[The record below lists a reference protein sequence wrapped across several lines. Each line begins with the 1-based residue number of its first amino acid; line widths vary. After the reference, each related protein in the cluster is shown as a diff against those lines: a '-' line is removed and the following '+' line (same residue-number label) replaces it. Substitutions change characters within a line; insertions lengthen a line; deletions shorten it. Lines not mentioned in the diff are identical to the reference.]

1 MSSDSSRDLADGAL
15 KDNFRH
21 MDDKQKE
28 TVKRLLIRLEDA
40 RFEVRNL
47 IKKVDYPLSAK
58 FDRVYDSL
66 ETAEKYL
73 KESIDD

>member
-1 MSSDSSRDLADGAL
+1 
-15 KDNFRH
+15 

-66 ETAEKYL
+66 EIAEKYL

>member
-1 MSSDSSRDLADGAL
+1 
-15 KDNFRH
+15 

-58 FDRVYDSL
+58 FERVYDSL

>member
-1 MSSDSSRDLADGAL
+1 
-15 KDNFRH
+15 